1 MAKKILLING
11 GGMFGIVPAFFLDY
25 VKDYTGHDFRE
36 NLDCLAGSSIGGIL
50 AAIYACGHQPTAVL
64 HSFEP
69 ACKEI
74 FSKRFVAKLNP
85 LAAPRYDDDALK
97 KFIYEFVGDRTIGDT
112 KFNYPNMD
120 MFFAGLDVTDDSF
133 KVWDNITGKDD
144 HERLKDICRITC
156 AAPTYFDAVDRD
168 GHAMVDCGLIENT
181 MLMTTTIGYKTKRNV
196 PFEEMDVL
204 LIGTGFLEDEKP
216 LDFKRYNSLN
226 QLGILFNLIIPY
238 VTQSNELA
246 SIYWARGLG
255 LRNFY
260 YYNPVKIHGELDE
273 TWRLKDVVED
283 CKHFGSDFIKTWNN
297 FMSDEKKDPVKD
309 VRDLIVLPR
318 DLGESYYKKVED
330 SAV

>member
-11 GGMFGIVPAFFLDY
+11 GGMFGLVPAFFIDY
-25 VKDYTGHDFRE
+25 IKDYTGHDFRE

-50 AAIYACGHQPTAVL
+50 AAIYACGHQPTVVKQA
-64 HSFEP
+64 FTP

-74 FSKRFVAKLNP
+74 FKKRLVAKLNP
-85 LAAPRYDDDALK
+85 LAAPRYSDEALN
-97 KFIYEFVGDRTIGDT
+97 KFIFEFVGEHNIGDT
-112 KFNYPNMD
+112 KILYPHMD

-133 KVWDNITGKDD
+133 KVWDNITGQDD
-144 HERLKDICRITC
+144 PEKLRDICRITC
-156 AAPTYFDAVDRD
+156 AAPTYFDAVNRNN
-168 GHAMVDCGLIENT
+168 HAMVDCGIIENT

-260 YYNPVKIHGELDE
+260 YFNPVKIHGELDE
-273 TWRLKDVVED
+273 TWRLPDVED
-283 CKHFGSDFIKTWNN
+283 DCVEFAPKFVDTWNN

-309 VRDLIVLPR
+309 VRDLIVLPE
-318 DLGESYYKKVED
+318 DFGETYYKKVENAC
-330 SAV
+330 S